1 MQNSKETRCPCRELD
16 AEQRSYAQC
25 CQPFHDG
32 RTDRSALPDT
42 AEELMRSRYS
52 AFALGLRR
60 YLLETWHE
68 TTRPKELE
76 LDAQMRWLGLVII
89 ATRAGG
95 ATATRGV
102 VEFEAHYSLGQGRDS
117 QREVS
122 SFVREDG
129 AWFYVDAL

>member
-1 MQNSKETRCPCRELD
+1 
-16 AEQRSYAQC
+16 
-25 CQPFHDG
+25 
-32 RTDRSALPDT
+32 
-42 AEELMRSRYS
+42 MRSRYS

-76 LDAQMRWLGLVII
+76 LDAQMRWLGMVIL

-102 VEFEAHYSLGQGRDS
+102 VEFEAHYSLGQDRDS

>member
-1 MQNSKETRCPCRELD
+1 MQNSKETSCPCRELD
-16 AEQRSYAQC
+16 ATQRSYAQC
-25 CQPFHDG
+25 CQAFHDG
-32 RTDRSALPDT
+32 RGNLMTLPDT

-52 AFALGLRR
+52 AFVLGLRR
-60 YLLETWHE
+60 YLLDTWHE
-68 TTRPKELE
+68 TSRPNDLE
-76 LDAQMRWLGLVII
+76 LDSQMRWLGLEIH

-102 VEFEAHYSLGQGRDS
+102 VEFEAHYSIGQNRGS

-122 SFVREDG
+122 SFVRENG